1 MQNDPANIAPPPP
14 SQPSPAPDPNAYHAF
29 PGDEINEDGTQAAPP
44 PPIKEEYLH
53 PCCQKELQASRIHT
67 KLMTK
72 LRAADV
78 TRHAMERHEK
88 ARAGGMEK
96 ALMQDAHRHE
106 HVRMEYGLSICL
118 HIDTYRLLVIILDY
132 C

>member
-14 SQPSPAPDPNAYHAF
+14 IPPSSSAPDPNAYHAF
-29 PGDEINEDGTQAAPP
+29 PGEEMNEDGTQAQA
-44 PPIKEEYLH
+44 PIKEEYLH
-53 PCCQKELQASRIHT
+53 PCCQKELQATRIHT

-78 TRHAMERHEK
+78 TRHAMERHER
-88 ARAGGMEK
+88 ARVGGMEE

-106 HVRMEYGLSICL
+106 HVCL
-118 HIDTYRLLVIILDY
+118 YIYI
-132 C
+132 